1 MRLAPFKSFG
11 RLYILIYFLT
21 FLQPVYSQ
29 SELPIDEDPYL
40 DPDGIKALSSNQ
52 GFSENRGILIGILYG
67 LHPALVFSPALSL
80 GYYNEPFAV
89 GVEISDSDKL
99 EFWSKQKK
107 EWLGPSRF
115 GGSTVF
121 GKLFF
126 GQNMYLVSAYEKRFA
141 HLTNRSYDRP
151 PEGGKARFNLFAEST
166 VASFGFGFMDYGRI
180 GFMSIDILRW
190 SMMLSQSA
198 QSEILWETWSS
209 PEINRYEDLQDNIQ
223 TRKEDWHDTLDS
235 PSTLLITVGVFF

>member
-1 MRLAPFKSFG
+1 M
-11 RLYILIYFLT
+11 
-21 FLQPVYSQ
+21 
-29 SELPIDEDPYL
+29 
-40 DPDGIKALSSNQ
+40 DPDGIEALSSNQ

-126 GQNMYLVSAYEKRFA
+126 GQNMYLVSA
-141 HLTNRSYDRP
+141 
-151 PEGGKARFNLFAEST
+151 
-166 VASFGFGFMDYGRI
+166 
-180 GFMSIDILRW
+180 
-190 SMMLSQSA
+190 
-198 QSEILWETWSS
+198 
-209 PEINRYEDLQDNIQ
+209 
-223 TRKEDWHDTLDS
+223 
-235 PSTLLITVGVFF
+235 

>member
-1 MRLAPFKSFG
+1 MLLALLRSFG
-11 RLYILIYFLT
+11 RFFFLLYVLAFYS
-21 FLQPVYSQ
+21 PVFSQ
-29 SELPIDEDPYL
+29 SELPIDEDPFI
-40 DPDGIKALSSNQ
+40 DPDGVKALSSSQRFQVDQ
-52 GFSENRGILIGILYG
+52 GFLIGFLYG
-67 LHPALVFSPALSL
+67 LNPALVFSPALSL
-80 GYYNEPFAV
+80 AYYKEPFTV
-89 GVEISDSDKL
+89 GIEISDSDKL

-151 PEGGKARFNLFAEST
+151 PEGGKARFNLFAETT
-166 VASFGFGFMDYGRI
+166 VGSFGFGFMDYGRL

-190 SMMLSQSA
+190 SQMLSQSA
-198 QSEILWETWSS
+198 QSEIIWETWSS
-209 PEINRYEDLQDNIQ
+209 PEIDRYEDLQKNIQ
-223 TRKEDWHDTLDS
+223 SRKEDWYDTLDS
-235 PSTLLITVGVFF
+235 PSTLLITVGLFF